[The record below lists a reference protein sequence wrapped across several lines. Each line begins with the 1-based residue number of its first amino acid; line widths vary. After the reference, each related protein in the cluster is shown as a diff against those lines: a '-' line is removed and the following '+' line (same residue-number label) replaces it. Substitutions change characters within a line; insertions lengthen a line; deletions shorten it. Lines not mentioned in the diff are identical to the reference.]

1 MIDFNNASFLK
12 LRSVPV
18 SNFANMVSPLLT
30 DGESILYAFQS
41 IRDGVV
47 FTQKRII
54 AINVQGVT
62 GKKRDL
68 TSLPYCK
75 VQTFSIETAGVMDLD
90 AELDLWFSGAGNVRF
105 EFTGGVDVAVLCRL
119 ISDGVL

>member
-12 LRSVPV
+12 LRSVPA

-47 FTQKRII
+47 FTQKRVI

-75 VQTFSIETAGVMDLD
+75 VQTFSI
-90 AELDLWFSGAGNVRF
+90 
-105 EFTGGVDVAVLCRL
+105 
-119 ISDGVL
+119 